1 MTFLQRLSRY
11 LIGFGIGL
19 IIVWIMFG
27 DRDWFGWTPGNRVVT
42 KITTEHLFISTKAAC
57 QLDCLAIPDTMVK
70 PMVKEMRVNFSAS
83 KPRQTPKEY
92 VLYGKVDK
100 ALKAVFHTADTAS
113 TLVEI
118 SKEGKLCDCK

>member
-11 LIGFGIGL
+11 LIGFGIGIML
-19 IIVWIMFG
+19 VWVLFG
-27 DRDWFGWTPGNRVVT
+27 DREWFAWTPGNRVVS
-42 KITTEHLFISTKAAC
+42 KLTTEHLFIAPKAAC
-57 QLDCLAIPDTMVK
+57 QLRCLAIQDTMVK
-70 PMVKEMRVNFSAS
+70 HIVGEMRVNFSAS

-100 ALKAVFHTADTAS
+100 SLRAVFQTADTAS

-118 SKEGKLCDCK
+118 SKEGKSCNCP